1 MNNQENDKL
10 IAEFMGLGSQLHM
23 TEHHTSGEYISSD
36 ELRYSTSWDW
46 LMPVV
51 EKIRTI
57 PSYDWDKFGTD
68 VTITADKTTIKSG
81 CYGNR
86 KHGDYFFNK
95 TFTGEF
101 NTTEA
106 TYNAVVE
113 FINHY
118 NRKPIK

>member
-1 MNNQENDKL
+1 MNNQENNKL
-10 IAEFMGLGSQLHM
+10 IAEFMGMQDYQEM
-23 TEHHTSGEYISSD
+23 GEYVTPN
-36 ELRYSTSWDW
+36 YNTSWDW

-68 VTITADKTTIKSG
+68 VTITGDKTTIKSG

-86 KHGDYFFNK
+86 KHSDYFFNK
-95 TFTGEF
+95 TFRGKF

-106 TYNAVVE
+106 TYQSVVE